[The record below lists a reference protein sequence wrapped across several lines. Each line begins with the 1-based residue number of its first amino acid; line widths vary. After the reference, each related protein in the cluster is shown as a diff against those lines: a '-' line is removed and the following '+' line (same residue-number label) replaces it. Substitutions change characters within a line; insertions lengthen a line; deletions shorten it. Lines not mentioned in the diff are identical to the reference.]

1 MSMQNLQSE
10 NPTETDPVSVGFL
23 LSGGGRTL
31 ENLVEAIQR
40 DDIPARVDL
49 VIASKAGL
57 GGIEKASRAGIP
69 HQVHPCKKVE
79 DSEAIFSALEEA
91 GCKFAILGGW
101 LRKLMIPKAWEK
113 RVINIHPSLL
123 PRHGGKGCYG
133 DRVHQRVLEAGDQES
148 GCTVHFVDNEYD
160 QGPIILQEK
169 VPVLASDDVASL
181 AKRVFEAEMVAL
193 PKAVSALVKNQIP
206 D

>member
-1 MSMQNLQSE
+1 MSMQNLHSE
-10 NPTETDPVSVGFL
+10 NPTATNPVSVGFL

-31 ENLVEAIQR
+31 ENLLEAIQC
-40 DDIPARVDL
+40 DEIPARIDL

-57 GGIEKASRAGIP
+57 GGIEKATQAGIP
-69 HQVHPCKKVE
+69 HQIFPCKRVE
-79 DSEAIFSALEEA
+79 ESAAIFSALDEA
-91 GCKFAILGGW
+91 GCRYAILGGW
-101 LRKLMIPKAWEK
+101 LRKLMIPEAWEN

-160 QGPIILQEK
+160 QGPIILQEE
-169 VPVLASDDVASL
+169 VPVLAGDNVASL
-181 AKRVFEAEMVAL
+181 SKRVFEAEMVAL
-193 PKAVSALVKNQIP
+193 PKAVNALVRNQIH

>member
-1 MSMQNLQSE
+1 MSMQNLHNE
-10 NPTETDPVSVGFL
+10 NPTETNRVSVGFL

-31 ENLVEAIQR
+31 ENLLEAIDR
-40 DDIPARVDL
+40 DVIPARIDL
-49 VIASKAGL
+49 VIASKEGL

-69 HQVHPCKKVE
+69 HQIHPCKKVE
-79 DSEAIFSALEEA
+79 ESVAIFSALEEA
-91 GCKFAILGGW
+91 GCQFAILGGW
-101 LRKLMIPKAWEK
+101 LRKLMIPTAWEK

-169 VPVLASDDVASL
+169 VPVLEGDDVASL
-181 AKRVFEAEMVAL
+181 GRRVFEAEMAAL
-193 PKAVSALVKNQIP
+193 PKAVKALVKNLIP
-206 D
+206 E

>member
-1 MSMQNLQSE
+1 MSMQKLHSE
-10 NPTETDPVSVGFL
+10 NPTATNPVSVGFL

-31 ENLVEAIQR
+31 ENLLEAIQR
-40 DDIPARVDL
+40 DEIPARIDL

-57 GGIEKASRAGIP
+57 GGIEKATRAGIP
-69 HQVHPCKKVE
+69 HQIFPCKRVE
-79 DSEAIFSALEEA
+79 ESVAVFSALEEA
-91 GCKFAILGGW
+91 GCRYAILGGW
-101 LRKLMIPKAWEK
+101 LRKLMIPETWEN

-160 QGPIILQEK
+160 QGPIILQEE
-169 VPVLASDDVASL
+169 VPVLAGDNVASL
-181 AKRVFEAEMVAL
+181 SKRVFEAEMVAL
-193 PKAVSALVKNQIP
+193 PKAVNALVRNQIH